1 MILQGENVLKQ
12 YHHDGGLINA
22 LNNVS
27 FEVQKGDFVTVTGPS
42 GSGKSTLLL
51 SIFGLIRLTSGNIIF
66 DGKRIDNI
74 SDRKLTDVRKKSVG
88 YILQSFALIPYLTT
102 IQNVM
107 IPLAL
112 EKISSKEQYKRAAE
126 ILDYVGL
133 ADRMEHL
140 PRELSAGQQQ
150 RVAIARSI
158 VHRPQIIM
166 ADEPTGNLDPTLSL
180 EILEFLKK
188 INRDNKITI
197 MMVTHSPVAAEFG
210 TLKLHLNEGK
220 IVESS
225 KTKFYSSQLVNN

>member
-1 MILQGENVLKQ
+1 MILQGDNIIKQ
-12 YHHDGGLINA
+12 YHHNGVLINA
-22 LNNVS
+22 LDHVS
-27 FEVQKGDFVTVTGPS
+27 FAFQKGDFVTVTGPS

-51 SIFGLIRLTSGNIIF
+51 SLFGLIRLTSGNIIF

-74 SDRKLTDVRKKSVG
+74 CDRHLTNIRKKSVG

-112 EKISSKEQYKRAAE
+112 EKVPRKEQYKRAAG

-133 ADRMEHL
+133 SGRMDHL

-158 VHRPQIIM
+158 VHRPQIVM
-166 ADEPTGNLDPTLSL
+166 ADEPTGNLDPALSI

-188 INRDNKITI
+188 INRENGITVI
-197 MMVTHSPVAAEFG
+197 MVTHSPIAANFG
-210 TLKLHLNEGK
+210 TMKLHLHEGK
-220 IVESS
+220 IVNS
-225 KTKFYSSQLVNN
+225 

>member
-1 MILQGENVLKQ
+1 MILQGENILKQ
-12 YHHDGGLINA
+12 YRHDSGLINA
-22 LNNVS
+22 LDHVS
-27 FEVQKGDFVTVTGPS
+27 FTLQKGDFVTVTGPS

-51 SIFGLIRLTSGNIIF
+51 SIFGLIRITSGHIIF
-66 DGKRIDNI
+66 DGKRIDNMG
-74 SDRKLTDVRKKSVG
+74 DRKLTDVRKKSVG

-112 EKISSKEQYKRAAE
+112 EKISGKEQVKRAGE

-133 ADRMEHL
+133 SDRMEHL

-150 RVAIARSI
+150 RVAIARSL

-166 ADEPTGNLDPTLSL
+166 ADEPTGNLDPALSL

-188 INRDNKITI
+188 INRENKITI
-197 MMVTHSPVAAEFG
+197 MMVTHSPVAAEYG
-210 TLKLHLNEGK
+210 TMKLHLNDGK
-220 IVESS
+220 IINS
-225 KTKFYSSQLVNN
+225 

>member
-1 MILQGENVLKQ
+1 MILQGENILKQ
-12 YHHDGGLINA
+12 YNHNGGLINA
-22 LNNVS
+22 LDQVS
-27 FEVQKGDFVTVTGPS
+27 FNVKKGDFVTVTGPS

-51 SIFGLIRLTSGNIIF
+51 SLFGLIRLTSGRIIF

-74 SDRKLTDVRKKSVG
+74 SDRKLTDIRKESVG

-112 EKISSKEQYKRAAE
+112 EKISGKEQYRRSAE

-133 ADRMEHL
+133 SDRMEHL

-158 VHRPQIIM
+158 VHRPQIIL

-180 EILEFLKK
+180 EILDFLKK
-188 INRDNKITI
+188 INRENKITI
-197 MMVTHSPVAAEFG
+197 IMVTHSPVAACYG
-210 TLKLHLNEGK
+210 SMKLHLNEGK
-220 IVESS
+220 IVHS
-225 KTKFYSSQLVNN
+225 

>member
-1 MILQGENVLKQ
+1 MET
-12 YHHDGGLINA
+12 
-22 LNNVS
+22 
-27 FEVQKGDFVTVTGPS
+27 GDFVTVTGPS

-51 SIFGLIRLTSGNIIF
+51 SLFGLIRLSSGIITF
-66 DGKRIDNI
+66 NGKRIDNVN
-74 SDRKLTDVRKKSVG
+74 DRRLTNIRKKSVG

-112 EKISSKEQYKRAAE
+112 EKISAKEQVKRAGE

-133 ADRMEHL
+133 SDRMEHL

-180 EILEFLKK
+180 EILDFLRK
-188 INRDNKITI
+188 INKENKITI
-197 MMVTHSPVAAEFG
+197 MMVTHSPIAAEYG
-210 TLKLHLNEGK
+210 TMKLHLNDGK
-220 IVESS
+220 II
-225 KTKFYSSQLVNN
+225 NP

>member
-1 MILQGENVLKQ
+1 MILQGENILKQ
-12 YHHDGGLINA
+12 YLYKGGLINA
-22 LNNVS
+22 LDHVS
-27 FEVQKGDFVTVTGPS
+27 FSIEKGDFVTVTGPS

-51 SIFGLIRLTSGNIIF
+51 SLFGLVRLTSGSIVF
-66 DGKRIDNI
+66 DGNRIDNI
-74 SDRKLTDVRKKSVG
+74 SDRQLTDIRKNSIG

-112 EKISSKEQYKRAAE
+112 EKIPGKEQVKRASE

-133 ADRMEHL
+133 SDRMEHL

-166 ADEPTGNLDPTLSL
+166 ADEPTGNLDPALSL

-188 INRDNKITI
+188 INRENKITI
-197 MMVTHSPVAAEFG
+197 MMVTHSPVAAAYG
-210 TLKLHLNEGK
+210 TMKLHLNEGK
-220 IVESS
+220 IVH
-225 KTKFYSSQLVNN
+225 T

>member
-1 MILQGENVLKQ
+1 MILQGENILKQ
-12 YHHDGGLINA
+12 YNHNGGLINV
-22 LNNVS
+22 LDRVS
-27 FEVQKGDFVTVTGPS
+27 FSVKKGDYVTVTGPS

-51 SIFGLIRLTSGNIIF
+51 SLFGLIRLTSGNIIF
-66 DGKRIDNI
+66 DGNRIDNI
-74 SDRKLTDVRKKSVG
+74 SDRKLTDIRKKSVG

-112 EKISSKEQYKRAAE
+112 EKVPKKDQYERASE

-133 ADRMEHL
+133 ADRMDHL

-158 VHRPQIIM
+158 VHRPLIIM
-166 ADEPTGNLDPTLSL
+166 ADEPTGNLDPALSL
-180 EILEFLKK
+180 EILEFLRR
-188 INRDNKITI
+188 INQENKITI
-197 MMVTHSPVAAEFG
+197 IMVTHSPVAAGYG

-220 IVESS
+220 IVN
-225 KTKFYSSQLVNN
+225 F

>member
-1 MILQGENVLKQ
+1 MMLQGDKIVKQ
-12 YHHDGGLINA
+12 YHHKAGVINA
-22 LNNVS
+22 LDHVS
-27 FEVQKGDFVTVTGPS
+27 FIVDHGDFVTVTGPS

-51 SIFGLIRLTSGNIIF
+51 ALFGLIRLSSGTIVF
-66 DGKRIDNI
+66 DGKRIDNMT
-74 SDRKLTDVRKKSVG
+74 DRQLTGIRKKSVG

-107 IPLAL
+107 MPLAL
-112 EKISSKEQYKRAAE
+112 EKFPEKEQVKRASE
-126 ILDYVGL
+126 ILEYVGL
-133 ADRMEHL
+133 SYRMDHL

-188 INRDNKITI
+188 INLENKITI
-197 MMVTHSPVAAEFG
+197 MMVTHSPVAAQFG
-210 TLKLHLNEGK
+210 TMKLHLNDGK
-220 IVESS
+220 IINS
-225 KTKFYSSQLVNN
+225 

>member
-1 MILQGENVLKQ
+1 MILQGENILKQ
-12 YHHDGGLINA
+12 YNHNGGLINA
-22 LNNVS
+22 LDRVS
-27 FEVQKGDFVTVTGPS
+27 FSVKKGDFVTVTGPS

-51 SIFGLIRLTSGNIIF
+51 SLFGLIRLTSGNIIF

-74 SDRKLTDVRKKSVG
+74 NDRKLTDIRKKSVG

-112 EKISSKEQYKRAAE
+112 EKVPQKEQYKRASE

-133 ADRMEHL
+133 ADRTDHL

-158 VHRPQIIM
+158 IHRPQIIM
-166 ADEPTGNLDPTLSL
+166 ADEPTGNLDPALSL
-180 EILEFLKK
+180 EILEFLRK
-188 INRDNKITI
+188 INQENKITI
-197 MMVTHSPVAAEFG
+197 IMVTHSPVAAGYG
-210 TLKLHLNEGK
+210 TMKLHLNEGK
-220 IVESS
+220 IIN
-225 KTKFYSSQLVNN
+225 L

>member
-12 YHHDGGLINA
+12 YHHEGGFINA
-22 LNNVS
+22 LDHVS
-27 FEVQKGDFVTVTGPS
+27 FTVQKGDFVTVTGPS

-51 SIFGLIRLTSGNIIF
+51 SIFGLIRITSGHIIF
-66 DGKRIDNI
+66 NGKRIDNM

-112 EKISSKEQYKRAAE
+112 EKISGKEQVKRAGE

-133 ADRMEHL
+133 SDRMEHL

-150 RVAIARSI
+150 RVAIARSL

-166 ADEPTGNLDPTLSL
+166 ADEPTGNLDPALSL

-188 INRDNKITI
+188 INRENKITI
-197 MMVTHSPVAAEFG
+197 MMVTHSPVAAEYG
-210 TLKLHLNEGK
+210 TMKLHLNDGK
-220 IVESS
+220 IMN
-225 KTKFYSSQLVNN
+225 L

>member
-1 MILQGENVLKQ
+1 MILQGENILKR
-12 YHHDGGLINA
+12 YNHTGVLINA
-22 LNNVS
+22 LDHVS
-27 FEVQKGDFVTVTGPS
+27 FTVEKGDFVTVTGPS

-51 SIFGLIRLTSGNIIF
+51 SLFGLIRLSSGTIVF

-74 SDRKLTDVRKKSVG
+74 SDRHLTDIRKKSVG

-112 EKISSKEQYKRAAE
+112 EKVPRKEQIYRATE

-133 ADRMEHL
+133 SDRKEHL
-140 PRELSAGQQQ
+140 PRELSVGQQQ

-158 VHRPQIIM
+158 VHRPQMIM
-166 ADEPTGNLDPTLSL
+166 ADEPTGNLDPALSL

-188 INRDNKITI
+188 INQENKITI
-197 MMVTHSPVAAEFG
+197 MMVTHSPVAAQYG
-210 TLKLHLNEGK
+210 TLKLHLNAGK
-220 IVESS
+220 IVHS
-225 KTKFYSSQLVNN
+225 

>member
-1 MILQGENVLKQ
+1 MMLQGNKIVKQ
-12 YHHDGGLINA
+12 YNHKGGLINA
-22 LNNVS
+22 LDHVS
-27 FEVQKGDFVTVTGPS
+27 FSVDKGDFVTVTGPS

-51 SIFGLIRLTSGNIIF
+51 SLFGLIRLSSGTVLF

-74 SDRKLTDVRKKSVG
+74 TDRHLTDIRKKSVG

-102 IQNVM
+102 TQNVM

-112 EKISSKEQYKRAAE
+112 EKISGKEQLKRAAE

-133 ADRMEHL
+133 SDRMEHL

-158 VHRPQIIM
+158 IHRPQIIM

-180 EILEFLKK
+180 EILEFLRK
-188 INRDNKITI
+188 INRENKITI
-197 MMVTHSPVAAEFG
+197 MMVTHSPIAAAYG
-210 TLKLHLNEGK
+210 TMKLHLNDGK
-220 IVESS
+220 IINS
-225 KTKFYSSQLVNN
+225 

>member
-1 MILQGENVLKQ
+1 MILKGENILKQ
-12 YHHDGGLINA
+12 YRHNGGVINA
-22 LNNVS
+22 LDHVS
-27 FEVQKGDFVTVTGPS
+27 FSVEKGDFVTVTGPS

-51 SIFGLIRLTSGNIIF
+51 SLFGLVRLTSGSIVF

-74 SDRKLTDVRKKSVG
+74 SDRHLTGIRKKSIG

-107 IPLAL
+107 IPLVL
-112 EKISSKEQYKRAAE
+112 EKIPGKEQVKRASE

-133 ADRMEHL
+133 SDRMEHL

-188 INRDNKITI
+188 INRENKITI
-197 MMVTHSPVAAEFG
+197 MMVTHSPVAAAYG
-210 TLKLHLNEGK
+210 TMKLHLNEGK
-220 IVESS
+220 IVH
-225 KTKFYSSQLVNN
+225 T

>member
-1 MILQGENVLKQ
+1 MILQGENILKQ
-12 YHHDGGLINA
+12 YHHKGGLINA
-22 LNNVS
+22 LDHVS
-27 FEVQKGDFVTVTGPS
+27 FSVGTGDFVTVTGPS

-51 SIFGLIRLTSGNIIF
+51 SLFGLIRVSSGKIIF
-66 DGKRIDNI
+66 DGRRIDDL
-74 SDRKLTDVRKKSVG
+74 SDRHLTGIRKKSVG

-112 EKISSKEQYKRAAE
+112 EKIAGKEQVKRASE

-133 ADRMEHL
+133 SDRMEHL

-158 VHRPQIIM
+158 VHRPRIIM

-188 INRDNKITI
+188 INKENKITI
-197 MMVTHSPVAAEFG
+197 MMVTHSPVAAGYG
-210 TLKLHLNEGK
+210 TMKLHLNEGK
-220 IVESS
+220 IVNS
-225 KTKFYSSQLVNN
+225 

>member
-1 MILQGENVLKQ
+1 MILQGDNILKQ
-12 YHHDGGLINA
+12 YDHNGGQINA
-22 LNNVS
+22 LDHVS
-27 FEVQKGDFVTVTGPS
+27 VTVQKGDFVTVTGPS

-51 SIFGLIRLTSGNIIF
+51 ALFGLIRLTSGNIIF

-74 SDRKLTDVRKKSVG
+74 SDRKLTEIRKRSVG
-88 YILQSFALIPYLTT
+88 YILQSFALVPYLTT

-112 EKISSKEQYKRAAE
+112 EKIPRKEQCQRAEE

-133 ADRMEHL
+133 TDRMEHL

-158 VHRPQIIM
+158 IHRPQIIM

-188 INRDNKITI
+188 INRENKITI
-197 MMVTHSPVAAEFG
+197 IMVTHSPVAADFG
-210 TLKLHLNEGK
+210 TMKLHLNEGK
-220 IVESS
+220 IVN
-225 KTKFYSSQLVNN
+225 L

>member
-1 MILQGENVLKQ
+1 MILQGDNILKQ
-12 YHHDGGLINA
+12 YDHNGGQINA
-22 LNNVS
+22 LDHVS
-27 FEVQKGDFVTVTGPS
+27 FTIQKGDFVTVTGPS

-51 SIFGLIRLTSGNIIF
+51 ALFGLIRLTSGNIIF

-74 SDRKLTDVRKKSVG
+74 SDRKLTEIRKRSVG

-112 EKISSKEQYKRAAE
+112 EKIPRKEQYQRAEE

-133 ADRMEHL
+133 TDRMEHL

-150 RVAIARSI
+150 RVVIARSI
-158 VHRPQIIM
+158 IHRPQIIM

-188 INRDNKITI
+188 INRENKITI
-197 MMVTHSPVAAEFG
+197 IMVTHSPVAADFG
-210 TLKLHLNEGK
+210 TMKLHLNEGK
-220 IVESS
+220 IVN
-225 KTKFYSSQLVNN
+225 L

>member
-1 MILQGENVLKQ
+1 MILQGENILKQ
-12 YHHDGGLINA
+12 YHHNGGLINA
-22 LNNVS
+22 LDHVS
-27 FEVQKGDFVTVTGPS
+27 FSVRKGDFVTVTGPS

-51 SIFGLIRLTSGNIIF
+51 SLFGLIRLSSGTITF

-74 SDRKLTDVRKKSVG
+74 SDRHLTDVRKKSVG

-112 EKISSKEQYKRAAE
+112 EKIPGKEQLKRAGE

-133 ADRMEHL
+133 SDRMEHL

-180 EILEFLKK
+180 EILDFLKK
-188 INRDNKITI
+188 INQENKITI
-197 MMVTHSPVAAEFG
+197 MMVTHSPVAAEYG
-210 TLKLHLNEGK
+210 TMKLHLNEGK
-220 IVESS
+220 IVNQKS
-225 KTKFYSSQLVNN
+225 

>member
-1 MILQGENVLKQ
+1 MILQAENILKR
-12 YHHDGGLINA
+12 YHHKGSLINA
-22 LNNVS
+22 LDHVS
-27 FEVQKGDFVTVTGPS
+27 FTVNKGDFVTVTGPS

-51 SIFGLIRLTSGNIIF
+51 SLFGLIRLTSGTIVF

-74 SDRKLTDVRKKSVG
+74 SDRQLTGIRKKSVG
-88 YILQSFALIPYLTT
+88 YILQGFALIPYLTT

-112 EKISSKEQYKRAAE
+112 EKIPGREQVLRATE

-133 ADRMEHL
+133 SDRMEHL

-158 VHRPQIIM
+158 IHRPQIIL

-188 INRDNKITI
+188 INRENKII
-197 MMVTHSPVAAEFG
+197 IIMVTHSPVAAGYG
-210 TLKLHLNEGK
+210 TMKLHLNEGK
-220 IVESS
+220 IVKS
-225 KTKFYSSQLVNN
+225 

>member
-1 MILQGENVLKQ
+1 
-12 YHHDGGLINA
+12 INA
-22 LNNVS
+22 LDHVS
-27 FEVQKGDFVTVTGPS
+27 FTVGKGDFVTVTGPS

-51 SIFGLIRLTSGNIIF
+51 SLFGLIRISSGTIVFN
-66 DGKRIDNI
+66 GNRIDDI
-74 SDRKLTDVRKKSVG
+74 SDRHLTDIRKKSVG

-112 EKISSKEQYKRAAE
+112 EKISHKEQVKRASE
-126 ILDYVGL
+126 ILDYIGL
-133 ADRMEHL
+133 SDRKEHL

-188 INRDNKITI
+188 INRENKITI
-197 MMVTHSPVAAEFG
+197 MMVTHSPIAAEYG
-210 TLKLHLNEGK
+210 TMKLHLNDGK
-220 IVESS
+220 IINS
-225 KTKFYSSQLVNN
+225 

>member
-1 MILQGENVLKQ
+1 MILQGDNILKQ
-12 YHHDGGLINA
+12 YNHNGGQINA
-22 LNNVS
+22 LDHVS
-27 FEVQKGDFVTVTGPS
+27 FTVQKGDFVTVTGPS

-51 SIFGLIRLTSGNIIF
+51 ALFGLIRLTSGNIIF

-74 SDRKLTDVRKKSVG
+74 SDRKLTEIRKRSVG

-112 EKISSKEQYKRAAE
+112 EKIPRREQYQRAEE

-133 ADRMEHL
+133 TDRMEHL

-158 VHRPQIIM
+158 IHRPQIIM

-188 INRDNKITI
+188 INRENKITI
-197 MMVTHSPVAAEFG
+197 IMVTHSPVAADFG
-210 TLKLHLNEGK
+210 TMKLHLNKGK
-220 IVESS
+220 IIN
-225 KTKFYSSQLVNN
+225 L